1 MAENSRKSFRKSV
14 SDVTKKIF
22 SKNKSDKRSSKNLSF
37 ADENFEKQKKE

>member
-22 SKNKSDKRSSKNLSF
+22 SKNKSDKRSSKTYLSQMKTLK
-37 ADENFEKQKKE
+37 NKKKN